1 MWRCVFALATVI
13 ALALPQPSVALEDC
27 NAGASGLK
35 TLADGVKVSVAARA
49 GIKVGETVEV
59 SWSVK
64 RRFPS
69 TFPVYVVLSVPGEAR
84 FELKIAA
91 PEAEQSPESEPID
104 GASDR
109 VFPGF
114 LALTPEGRGPYGIK
128 TGLGQTRL
136 LIPLHLSK
144 SSLRGSFS
152 IRMFTT
158 GNQTLTSTVVAA
170 TRCGEQKLAKPW
182 AQAISIAAAPAEVVV
197 QNPYDIEVPVSAMA
211 SNNGRYMLQ
220 VFKGHYR
227 VFETA
232 TGAKLLDRAGHD
244 PNFSPTSRF
253 IVADIGDA
261 DGEDFEVV
269 DLVSR
274 NVVARPLGPFVGWLY
289 GDSVLLDGAYQYG
302 LGFHQ
307 ALVGRS
313 GIGQLWNR
321 FVLEHTDMDLIDS
334 HDDHLWSYQGS
345 ECHACSSWTSR
356 VAIDLE
362 GRCRVE
368 LATNSQSSG
377 GCPVPDTGPV
387 WQATEP
393 LVFTHVLNPKQEDLN
408 PSDEETK
415 KEVAS
420 WRPLLSGQIR
430 HREIPAKSVPQQ
442 MAMVFDGVK
451 VRGDWIGATPRAPR
465 SGPKGLTRSL
475 ITELEGFGIKFA
487 PFNAREVVS
496 FAPPISEGEELG
508 VTGQSG
514 TTPEDAERL
523 TNRLASEVPAL
534 KQELAKAKD
543 ADSYSSETPNIE
555 RSIFGLWGW
564 VANGRPLFL
573 LQTFQIE
580 GTGAFGS
587 GNIYLLDGR
596 QGASSV
602 TAIAAE
608 GFWDGNYG
616 STAEQTR
623 LRVQLVSDRYLVMA
637 SAVDKTLAVYD
648 VTTRTVVAVLK
659 DVPQADLIADLA
671 MSTDG
676 RLVIQ
681 INSDGQFFIHDVAS
695 RRLIVLGRY
704 LDGETILYTKE
715 GYYWSSYEGAHF
727 LNLRFPG
734 VAGQFPF
741 HQFASILNRKDIVE
755 ARLRG
760 AGDSQA
766 PPALAPPPTADMEFA
781 TGTLQMAAGKLLVR
795 VRAASPSGVVHLR
808 FYQDGQ
814 LIRQV
819 EATGKDYQSEVA
831 LDTAP
836 HARWL
841 TMLAVDTNGLV
852 SAPQAL
858 HLKGHPA
865 GTNKLHAILV
875 GVDTYPDPRNNLNYA
890 KSDAK
895 RLGDALA
902 VSQGRYY
909 AEEDVKLLLDQDATP
924 ASIASALEEAVNSA
938 RPQDTILFSFA
949 GHGVQGSDGHYYLAP
964 SGFKIEDTVETGL
977 SWSQLAQILG
987 RSKARIILVLD
998 ACHSGLSGSE
1008 GLATNDQAAA
1018 ALLSGTHAPML
1029 VLAASKGREESYEDK
1044 RWGGGVFTYALSQ
1057 VLKNESSIYDQDKD
1071 GTIGVSEL
1079 YRSLRDIVTRETR
1092 GRQSPWLAR
1101 QDLIGDFA
1109 LF

>member
-1 MWRCVFALATVI
+1 MWRCLFALAMTI
-13 ALALPQPSVALEDC
+13 GLALPQPSVAKVDC
-27 NAGASGLK
+27 NAETSALK
-35 TLADGVKVSVAARA
+35 SLANGVKVNVAAPA
-49 GIKVGETVEV
+49 VTKVGETVEA
-59 SWSVK
+59 SWSVAK
-64 RRFPS
+64 SFPS
-69 TFPVYVVLSVPGEAR
+69 KIPVYVVLSIPGEAR

-91 PEAEQSPESEPID
+91 EGEQSPESEPAD
-104 GASDR
+104 ADR
-109 VFPGF
+109 VLPGF
-114 LALTPEGRGPYGIK
+114 LALTPETRGPYGIK
-128 TGLGQTRL
+128 TGLGNTRV
-136 LIPLHLSK
+136 LIPLHSSTVPLS
-144 SSLRGSFS
+144 GSFS
-152 IRMFTT
+152 IRMFTA
-158 GNQTLTSTVVAA
+158 GDLALTSTVVAA
-170 TRCGEQKLAKPW
+170 TRCGEQKLAEQWRQK
-182 AQAISIAAAPAEVVV
+182 ISIAAAAAEVVV
-197 QNPYDIEVPVSAMA
+197 QNPYDIEVPVSAVA

-261 DGEDFEVV
+261 DGRDFEVV

-274 NVVARPLGPFVGWLY
+274 TVVARPLGPFIGWLY
-289 GDSVLLDGAYQYG
+289 GDSVLLDGAHQYG

-313 GIGQLWNR
+313 GVGQLWNR
-321 FVLEHTDMDLIDS
+321 FVLDHTEMDLIDS
-334 HDDHLWSYQGS
+334 HDDHLWSYHGS
-345 ECHACSSWTSR
+345 ECHGCVSWSSR
-356 VAIDLE
+356 VTIDLE
-362 GRCRVE
+362 GRCGVA
-368 LATNSQSSG
+368 LAAGPGPGS
-377 GCPVPDTGPV
+377 CPVPGTGPV
-387 WQATEP
+387 WQATET
-393 LVFTHVLNPKQEDLN
+393 LAFTHVLKPKPEDLN
-408 PSDEETK
+408 PTDEETK
-415 KEVAS
+415 REIES
-420 WRPLLSGQIR
+420 WRPLLSGLIH
-430 HREIPAKSVPQQ
+430 HRQIPAKSVPQQ
-442 MAMVFDGVK
+442 IAMVLDGVK
-451 VRGDWIGATPRAPR
+451 VRGDWIGVTPRTPL
-465 SGPKGLTRSL
+465 SDPKGLTKSL
-475 ITELEGFGIKFA
+475 ITELEGFGVKLA
-487 PFNAREVVS
+487 PVNAREGVP
-496 FAPPISEGEELG
+496 FAPPMSDGEDLG

-523 TNRLASEVPAL
+523 TNRLVSAVPAL
-534 KQELAKAKD
+534 KQELAKDKEAN
-543 ADSYSSETPNIE
+543 SYSTETLNIE
-555 RSIFGLWGW
+555 RSIMGVWGW

-580 GTGAFGS
+580 GSGAFG
-587 GNIYLLDGR
+587 GGYIYLLDGR

-602 TAIAAE
+602 TTIAAE

-623 LRVQLVSDRYLVMA
+623 IRVQLISDRYLVMA

-671 MSTDG
+671 MSSDG
-676 RLVIQ
+676 RLIIQ

-695 RRLIVLGRY
+695 RGLIVLGRY
-704 LDGETILYTKE
+704 LDGETILYTTE

-741 HQFASILNRKDIVE
+741 HQFAAVLNRKDIVE
-755 ARLRG
+755 ARLRD
-760 AGDSQA
+760 AGHSQPA
-766 PPALAPPPTADMEFA
+766 PTLVPPPTADMEFA
-781 TGTLQMAAGKLLVR
+781 TSTSQNSTGKLLVR
-795 VRAASPSGVVHLR
+795 VRSASPSGVAHLR

-819 EATGKDYQSEVA
+819 EATGKDIQGAVA

-858 HLKGHPA
+858 HLRA
-865 GTNKLHAILV
+865 RTTGTNRLHAILV
-875 GVDTYPDPRNNLNYA
+875 GVDTYSDPRNNLTYA

-895 RLGDALA
+895 RLSDALA
-902 VSQGRYY
+902 ASQGRYY
-909 AEEDVKLLLDQDATP
+909 ATEDVKLLLDQNATP
-924 ASIASALEEAVNSA
+924 SSIASALEEAVNSA
-938 RPQDTILFSFA
+938 QPQDTILFSFA
-949 GHGVQGSDGHYYLAP
+949 GHGVQGADGHYYLAP
-964 SGFKIEDTVETGL
+964 SGFKIEDPIATGL
-977 SWSQLAQILG
+977 SWSKLAQILG

-1008 GLATNDQAAA
+1008 GLASNDQAAA
-1018 ALLSGTHAPML
+1018 ALLSGTRAPML
-1029 VLAASKGREESYEDK
+1029 VLAASKGREKSYEGK
-1044 RWGGGVFTYALSQ
+1044 RWGGGAFTYALSQ
-1057 VLKNESSIYDQDKD
+1057 VLKNDSSTYDQDKD

-1079 YRSLRDIVTRETR
+1079 YRGLREIVTRETG
-1092 GRQSPWLAR
+1092 GRQTPWLAR